1 MNLFQITVEKH
12 ITENP
17 IASQFPMHA
26 HDGYEIYI
34 FLSGSSEYS
43 VEGNIYQ
50 LFPGDIMILNK
61 NEAHHPLIKK
71 PLPYT
76 RLYINFNPLF
86 DVDDALTQDF
96 LTIFTNK
103 PAGLNNH
110 YSAKHFPNNHW
121 DFYFNNIYHTED
133 DTQRQVFLM
142 ALLLELK
149 KCSTDVTTQTTNCS
163 TNNVYQITQYIDRHL
178 THSLSLEIICERF
191 FISPSQ
197 LNRNFKKNL
206 GITVGEYITTK
217 RLLLAH
223 DLLNQGQMPSHIY
236 KKCGFHDYST
246 FFRAYKKKF
255 GYSPK
260 KINPFDFCHSS
271 DIYSVQS
278 SKQYP
283 TSKVD

>member
-1 MNLFQITVEKH
+1 MNLFQMSIANHT
-12 ITENP
+12 TTNP
-17 IASQFPMHA
+17 IASNFPMHV
-26 HDGYEIYI
+26 HDGYEIYH

-50 LFPGDIMILNK
+50 LSPGDIMILNK

-76 RLYINFNPLF
+76 RAYINFKPLF
-86 DVDDALTQDF
+86 NIDDDLSQDF
-96 LTIFTNK
+96 LSIFTDK
-103 PAGLNNH
+103 PAGLYNH
-110 YSAKHFPNNHW
+110 YSASQFPNNHW
-121 DFYFNNIYHTED
+121 DYYVNGIAQTED
-133 DTQRQVFLM
+133 DAKKQVFLM

-149 KCSTDVTTQTTNCS
+149 EYSTEVHQPSIPCS
-163 TNNVYQITQYIDRHL
+163 TNNIYQITQYIDRHL
-178 THSLSLEIICERF
+178 THSLSLELICERF
-191 FISPSQ
+191 YISPSQ

-223 DLLNQGQMPSHIY
+223 DLINQGQMPSHIY

-255 GYSPK
+255 GLSPK
-260 KINPFDFCHSS
+260 NS
-271 DIYSVQS
+271 
-278 SKQYP
+278 
-283 TSKVD
+283 

>member
-1 MNLFQITVEKH
+1 MKLFQIQIAKH
-12 ITENP
+12 TTEDP
-17 IASQFPMHA
+17 VASQFPMHV
-26 HDGYEIYI
+26 HDGYEIYH

-50 LFPGDIMILNK
+50 LSPGDIMILNK

-76 RLYINFNPLF
+76 RTYINFKPLF
-86 DVDDALTQDF
+86 DADDPSTQDF
-96 LTIFTNK
+96 LSIFTDK
-103 PAGLNNH
+103 PAGLYNH
-110 YSAKHFPNNHW
+110 YSANQFPNNHW
-121 DFYFNNIYHTED
+121 DYYFTGISQTED
-133 DTQRQVFLM
+133 DTKRQVFLM

-149 KCSTDVTTQTTNCS
+149 EYSAEANKPTIYCS
-163 TNNVYQITQYIDRHL
+163 TNNIYQITQYIDRHL
-178 THSLSLEIICERF
+178 THTLSLERICERF

-223 DLLNQGQMPSHIY
+223 DLINQGQMPSYIY

-255 GYSPK
+255 GCSPK
-260 KINPFDFCHSS
+260 KS
-271 DIYSVQS
+271 
-278 SKQYP
+278 
-283 TSKVD
+283 

>member
-1 MNLFQITVEKH
+1 MNLFQIQIAKH
-12 ITENP
+12 TTETP
-17 IASQFPMHA
+17 IASQFPMHV
-26 HDGYEIYI
+26 HDGYELYH

-50 LFPGDIMILNK
+50 LSPGDIMILNK

-76 RLYINFNPLF
+76 RTYINFKPLF
-86 DVDDALTQDF
+86 DADDTLSQDF
-96 LTIFTNK
+96 LSIFTDK
-103 PAGLNNH
+103 PAGLYNH
-110 YSAKHFPNNHW
+110 YSASQFPNNHW
-121 DFYFNNIYHTED
+121 DYYFNGISQTED
-133 DTQRQVFLM
+133 DAKRQVFLM

-149 KCSTDVTTQTTNCS
+149 EYSVEANKPSIYCS
-163 TNNVYQITQYIDRHL
+163 TNNIYQITQYIDRHL
-178 THSLSLEIICERF
+178 THSLSLERICERF
-191 FISPSQ
+191 YISPSQ

-223 DLLNQGQMPSHIY
+223 DLINQGQMPSYIY

-255 GYSPK
+255 GISPK
-260 KINPFDFCHSS
+260 NG
-271 DIYSVQS
+271 
-278 SKQYP
+278 
-283 TSKVD
+283 